1 MTQRIRAVLFDL
13 DDTLFDRNKAVEKTL
28 VSMAREF
35 PHLFSGLD
43 TSRIL
48 KVFIAS
54 DDIAMLEYKAG
65 ASIDESRLARNRIF
79 LKTLGRDEKYAEAL
93 NDFYVGIYPSFRE
106 FLPGARETI
115 ERLAKTVKL
124 GVITNGSPDVQYRKL
139 ENLGVR
145 HLLACIIVSE
155 EVGIR
160 KPDAGIF
167 QKADECLKEK
177 PGNILFV
184 GDSYDAD
191 IAGAKNAGLKACWFN
206 PNSVPRPRNDIAP
219 DFEIKSLSQI
229 PDLIEN
235 NKI

>member
-79 LKTLGRDEKYAEAL
+79 LKTLGRDEEVCRSAK
-93 NDFYVGIYPSFRE
+93 
-106 FLPGARETI
+106 
-115 ERLAKTVKL
+115 RLL
-124 GVITNGSPDVQYRKL
+124 RRDLS
-139 ENLGVR
+139 
-145 HLLACIIVSE
+145 
-155 EVGIR
+155 
-160 KPDAGIF
+160 IF
-167 QKADECLKEK
+167 
-177 PGNILFV
+177 
-184 GDSYDAD
+184 
-191 IAGAKNAGLKACWFN
+191 
-206 PNSVPRPRNDIAP
+206 
-219 DFEIKSLSQI
+219 
-229 PDLIEN
+229 
-235 NKI
+235 

>member
-1 MTQRIRAVLFDL
+1 MTQHIKAVLFDL

-28 VSMAREF
+28 VSMASEF

-43 TSRIL
+43 ISKIL
-48 KVFIAS
+48 RVFVAS

-65 ASIDESRLARNRIF
+65 ASIEESRLVRNRIF

-93 NDFYVGIYPSFRE
+93 NDFYVKIYPTFRE
-106 FLPGARETI
+106 FVPGARETI
-115 ERLAKTVKL
+115 EKLAKSVKL
-124 GVITNGSPDVQYRKL
+124 GVITNGSPDVQYQKL
-139 ENLGVR
+139 ENLGVK
-145 HLLACIIVSE
+145 HLMGCIIVSE
-155 EVGIR
+155 ELGIR
-160 KPDAGIF
+160 KPDVKIF
-167 QKADECLKEK
+167 QKADDCLKEK
-177 PGNILFV
+177 PGDIMFV

-206 PNSVPRPRNDIAP
+206 PNGIPRPRVDIVP

-235 NKI
+235 SKV